1 LVSKWTY
8 KSLCYP
14 LCNKMVSFFFFSL
27 IESLWDLSLSLSLS
41 LTHTH
46 THTRMHKHTVCMWVN
61 TLVMIRFSVAGEYT
75 LFNSFGF
82 SLHCCPK
89 LLTWTQKQFLHMFK
103 KLFFTLLRKGKIASW
118 SMWFKFLTNK
128 SSWFQNELINPCG
141 MPL

>member
-1 LVSKWTY
+1 VVS
-8 KSLCYP
+8 
-14 LCNKMVSFFFFSL
+14 LCNKMVFFFSPDRIL
-27 IESLWDLSLSLSLS
+27 MRSLSLS
-41 LTHTH
+41 H
-46 THTRMHKHTVCMWVN
+46 THTRMHKHTLCMWVN
-61 TLVMIRFSVAGEYT
+61 TLIMIRFSVVGEYT

-82 SLHCCPK
+82 SLFSLHCCPK
-89 LLTWTQKQFLHMFK
+89 LLTWTHKQFLHMFK